1 MARNLSGA
9 AVLVTGAASGI
20 GRAGALAFAA
30 AGARVAAVDV
40 DAAGLA
46 TLPEESD
53 GRIQPMVADV
63 RDPDQVENAVA
74 NTVAAFGRLDIAHNN
89 AGATA
94 PVQPLWEYAEE
105 EFAAVLAVDLLGVW
119 RCLKFEGRQMIVQ
132 GGGGCIVNTSS
143 VLAMVGMAGCAA
155 GTAAKHGVHG
165 LTRAAALE
173 LAPHGVRVNAVAPGI
188 TRTGMTADESV
199 PREAG
204 DLLAGVP
211 LGRMA
216 EPEEIADAVL
226 WLARASYATGAV
238 LTVDGGY
245 TAR

>member
-40 DAAGLA
+40 DAGGLA
-46 TLPEESD
+46 TLAEESD

-74 NTVAAFGRLDIAHNN
+74 NTVAAFGRLDVAHNSS
-89 AGATA
+89 GVVA
-94 PVQPLWEYAEE
+94 PVRPLWEYAEE
-105 EFAAVLAVDLLGVW
+105 DFAAVLAVDLLGVW
-119 RCLKFEGRQMIVQ
+119 RCLKFEARQMIAQ
-132 GGGGCIVNTSS
+132 GGGGHIVNTSS
-143 VLAMVGMAGCAA
+143 MLTTAGDAACAA
-155 GTAAKHGVHG
+155 ARHGVHG

-188 TRTGMTADESV
+188 TR
-199 PREAG
+199 AG
-204 DLLAGVP
+204 PAPGD
-211 LGRMA
+211 A
-216 EPEEIADAVL
+216 EPDEIAEAVL
-226 WLARASYATGAV
+226 WLAGTSYATGVV
-238 LTVDGGY
+238 LDMNGGH